1 MLTKKT
7 EIDKIE
13 ILRDGVVQVR
23 ESQEIFDGDELLAQR
38 FRRFVL
44 TPIMDPATIPQ
55 PRVRRICEFIWTP
68 QVIADYQAA
77 QAALEQE
84 QQ

>member
-7 EIDKIE
+7 EIDRIE

-23 ESQEIFDGDELLAQR
+23 ESQEIWDNAELVAQR

-44 TPIMDPATIPQ
+44 TPLTDPLTISQ
-55 PRVRRICEFIWTP
+55 LRIRRICEFIWTP
-68 QVIADYQAA
+68 QVIADYRDA
-77 QAALEQE
+77 QAASEE
-84 QQ
+84 